1 MLSSSFLQDGLE
13 KSTPE
18 PVGHH
23 HRSLLIMIYKIKEN
37 KFNEIFKY
45 FFHTS
50 WPWRVDARSCRT
62 SSLMLFSGNEVNSM
76 FSFVC
81 CSGFVQSLAGLLSFV
96 KKTTTT
102 KTKTLIYRSS
112 TGHFLRL
119 TIIILYDNISWN
131 LVFCPFKYTSNFHS
145 VVTLCNEFRWIK
157 D

>member
-1 MLSSSFLQDGLE
+1 MQPG
-13 KSTPE
+13 PE

-23 HRSLLIMIYKIKEN
+23 HRSLLIIIYKFKKN
-37 KFNEIFKY
+37 KFNEIIKY

-62 SSLMLFSGNEVNSM
+62 SSLMLCSGNEVNSM

-81 CSGFVQSLAGLLSFV
+81 CSWFVRSLAGLLSFV
-96 KKTTTT
+96 KK
-102 KTKTLIYRSS
+102 KNNSNNKKKPLIYRSS

-131 LVFCPFKYTSNFHS
+131 LVFYPFKYASSFHS
-145 VVTLCNEFRWIK
+145 VVTLFNEFRWIK

>member
-1 MLSSSFLQDGLE
+1 MALKSWRQILSDIIC
-13 KSTPE
+13 
-18 PVGHH
+18 
-23 HRSLLIMIYKIKEN
+23 SLLITIYKFKKN

-81 CSGFVQSLAGLLSFV
+81 CSGFVRSLTGLLSFV
-96 KKTTTT
+96 KK
-102 KTKTLIYRSS
+102 KNSNNNNKKTLIYWSS

-131 LVFCPFKYTSNFHS
+131 LVFYPFKYTSNFHS